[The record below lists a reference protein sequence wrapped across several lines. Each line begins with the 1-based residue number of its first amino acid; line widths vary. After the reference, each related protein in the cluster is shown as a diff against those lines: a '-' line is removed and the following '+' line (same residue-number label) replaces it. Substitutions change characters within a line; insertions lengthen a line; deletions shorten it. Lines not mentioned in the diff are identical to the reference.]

1 MEHPMLTS
9 ARLAKENAAFRGTG
23 GVSRGNKAHGFR
35 PAFLDFATM
44 TIYPS
49 RFANGRLAPCHI
61 LDGLPDEAVQSRMPD
76 GRVAQAKCT
85 VISGFER
92 DGFFYTRRAA
102 ARAVEQWRMLEEE
115 DLEESG
121 PE

>member
-1 MEHPMLTS
+1 MNRPMTS
-9 ARLAKENAAFRGTG
+9 TRIQQENIAFKGTG
-23 GVSRGNKAHGFR
+23 GVSGGNRSHRFR

-49 RFANGRLAPCHI
+49 RFADGRPAPCHL
-61 LDGLPDEAVQSRMPD
+61 LDGLPDEAVQVRRPD
-76 GRVAQAKCT
+76 GRVARAKCT

-102 ARAVEQWRMLEEE
+102 ARAVEQWRMLEAD
-115 DLEESG
+115 DLREATA
-121 PE
+121 